1 MFYYPFDPRIHNLGN
16 TGIRGAIHAEFAPVF
31 TKLIDLKAY
40 NGRDIRKEITQKLL
54 NENKQ
59 NNKNYSI
66 LDLCCGVGLSTAEFG
81 IDTSPQMINKAKRL
95 FPDKKFMIA
104 NAEYFGNSNESD
116 EVYNFNL
123 VTSMF
128 SFHEMPMTAHEKII
142 ENSIKLAKKEILIID
157 LSPEYRSSQ
166 LMRNGEPYL
175 LDYQKTIEK
184 TMDKYSFERTDYIP
198 NHVTIWKYT
207 I

>member
-1 MFYYPFDPRIHNLGN
+1 MFYYPFDTRIHNLGN

-54 NENKQ
+54 NENKH
-59 NNKNYSI
+59 KNEYYSV

-95 FPDKKFMIA
+95 FPNKKFMVA
-104 NAEYFGNSNESD
+104 NAECFGNSNESN
-116 EVYNFNL
+116 ESYNFNV

-142 ENSIKLAKKEILIID
+142 ENSMKLAKKEILIID
-157 LSPEYRSSQ
+157 LSPEYSSSE

-184 TMDKYSFERTDYIP
+184 TMDKYSFKRTDYIP